1 METLLGKTLTEL
13 QNLVKDLGMPTFTA
27 KQIFDWLYKKKVSS
41 IDEMTNISQKHR
53 SVIAGL
59 TRNPLTVGRISPTQ
73 HQTSADGTIKYLF
86 KTTGGHAIETVFI
99 PDKDRATLCV
109 STQAGCKMNCLFC
122 TTGKQGFNG
131 QLTAGEILNQILSIP
146 ESDQLTNLVFMG
158 MGEPLD
164 NTDEVLNV
172 LDILTSEVGF
182 AWSPKRITVS
192 SVGIIPGLKRLLD
205 ESKVHVAISLHS
217 PFPAERLSLM
227 PIEKACPMLDVLD
240 LVSHYDF
247 AHQRRLSFEYIC
259 FGGLNDT
266 PKHSTALA
274 QLLRNIPYARVNL
287 INYHPATGVNL
298 PASNPMAM
306 VAFRDY
312 LNGKGIIS
320 TIRASRGEDIL
331 AACGMLSAVGKH
343 QDSKKD

>member
-1 METLLGKTLTEL
+1 METLIGKTLGEL
-13 QNLVKDLGMPTFTA
+13 QTLVKDLGMPAFTA
-27 KQIFDWLYKKKVSS
+27 KQIFDWLYKKRVSS
-41 IDEMTNISQKHR
+41 VDEMTNISQKHR
-53 SVIAGL
+53 ELLNIGLIA
-59 TRNPLTVGRISPTQ
+59 PSQ
-73 HQTSADGTIKYLF
+73 HQTSADGTVKYLF
-86 KTTGGHAIETVFI
+86 KTTDGRAVEAVFI

-122 TTGKQGFNG
+122 TTGKQGFHG
-131 QLTAGEILNQILSIP
+131 QLSAGEILNQILSIP

-164 NTDEVLNV
+164 NTDEVLKV
-172 LDILTSEVGF
+172 LDILTAEEGF

-205 ESKVHVAISLHS
+205 ESRVHVAISLHS

-227 PIEKACPMLDVLD
+227 PIEKACPMQDVLE
-240 LVSHYDF
+240 LVSRYDF

-266 PKHSTALA
+266 LKHSLALA

-287 INYHPATGVNL
+287 INYHPAAGVNL
-298 PASNPMAM
+298 PASNPSAM
-306 VAFRDY
+306 VAFRDN
-312 LNGKGIIS
+312 LNSKGIIS

-331 AACGMLSAVGKH
+331 AACGMLSATARDEFNHPSAK
-343 QDSKKD
+343 QSS